1 MKRTTMRK
9 REEIEKN
16 WYIVDAEGKTLGRL
30 ASRIAS
36 VLRGKNKPSYSPHM
50 DAGDYVIVVNAGKV
64 RVTGNKLVDKKY
76 WRHSGYLGGLT
87 KLSLGEMMRK
97 DPCFPIENAV
107 RGMLPHNKL
116 GKRLQRKLKVYEGSE
131 HPHEA
136 QQPEP
141 LEF

>member
-1 MKRTTMRK
+1 MQRTTMRK

-30 ASRIAS
+30 ASKIAS

-50 DAGDYVIVVNAGKV
+50 DAGDFVIVVNAGKV

-87 KLSLGEMMRK
+87 RTSLGEMMKK
-97 DPCFPIENAV
+97 DPWISSKSPWNYP
-107 RGMLPHNKL
+107 RS
-116 GKRLQRKLKVYEGSE
+116 GKG
-131 HPHEA
+131 
-136 QQPEP
+136 
-141 LEF
+141 